1 MAVSNDHSN
10 TSSFPHM
17 QTIDLNYKDYGS
29 GRPMVILH
37 GLFGSLDN
45 WFSLAKAF
53 AEDHHV
59 YLVDQRN
66 HGQSPHTDDH
76 TYAAMAEDLFHF
88 FQQHQIKDAVL
99 IGHSMGGKTA
109 LHFAAAHPELLQR
122 LIVVDMGVKAYPVHH
137 DLIIR
142 SMQAIDLPH
151 IASRKQAEEELGRYI
166 TENDTLQF
174 LLKNIY
180 RTKADDGAAHYAWRF
195 NLELLAEEIEEMGLP
210 VLEGSEVPTL
220 FLRGERS
227 RYVVPEDEAHILTL
241 FPNATFASLPTGH
254 WVHAE
259 DPEGFV
265 AAVKG
270 YLG

>member
-1 MAVSNDHSN
+1 MKPVS
-10 TSSFPHM
+10 
-17 QTIDLNYKDYGS
+17 LNFKEYGS

-53 AEDHHV
+53 ADDHHV

-66 HGQSPHTDDH
+66 HGQSPHTESH
-76 TYAAMAEDLFHF
+76 TYGDMADDLFHF
-88 FQQHQIKDAVL
+88 FQEYGLNDVVL

-109 LHFAAAHPELLQR
+109 MRFAAEQPELLTK

-142 SMQAIDLPH
+142 SMQAIDLANV
-151 IASRKQAEEELGRYI
+151 ASRKQAEEELAHYLA
-166 TENDTLQF
+166 EQDVVQF
-174 LLKNIY
+174 LTKNIY
-180 RTKADDGAAHYAWRF
+180 RKKNDDASAMYAWRF
-195 NLELLAEEIEEMGLP
+195 NLDRIAEDIEEMGMP
-210 VLEGSEVPTL
+210 IHQGSETPAL
-220 FLRGERS
+220 FIRGERS
-227 RYVVPEDEAHILTL
+227 RYIVAEDEDSIRAL

-259 DPEGFV
+259 DPEGFIRS
-265 AAVKG
+265 VKAFV
-270 YLG
+270 